1 MRHFT
6 LSLSVTVCML
16 LVGPYGALL
25 HFLHASTNQHA
36 IKFFCVVYGSS
47 NVQVNIAHSSAEIK
61 YRY

>member
-36 IKFFCVVYGSS
+36 IKFFVLFM
-47 NVQVNIAHSSAEIK
+47 VQVMYK
-61 YRY
+61 